1 MARLQARAREQQAF
15 QFLRCGLQ
23 ISVTRALARLSKL
36 RKMLDH
42 SAATANNPLCCSAT
56 LRTTETGTAA
66 AK

>member
-15 QFLRCGLQ
+15 HHSLRPQDFRYSRFGHTFK
-23 ISVTRALARLSKL
+23 VA
-36 RKMLDH
+36 KMLDH